1 MLICCFFLFT
11 TFPSG
16 LLGGTK
22 RGFKDYTEYEPGNMS
37 LIITAPHGGEL
48 TPSKQENG
56 DPWPDRTAG
65 CLGSSGC
72 IWKHS
77 CGEVDA
83 EKCPAITESD
93 LFTATVARDMADGI
107 KTITGKTHM
116 GRIVNP
122 NSPKVSL
129 CKDVF
134 ERCTSTGSGL
144 FSFGDG
150 GFAKIF

>member
-1 MLICCFFLFT
+1 MLIYCFFLFT
-11 TFPSG
+11 TFPPG
-16 LLGGTK
+16 LLGGRK

-83 EKCPAITESD
+83 EKCPAITENDS
-93 LFTATVARDMADGI
+93 FTATVARDMADGI
-107 KTITGKTHM
+107 ETITGKTHLTVEITI
-116 GRIVNP
+116 RKEWRP
-122 NSPKVSL
+122 SL
-129 CKDVF
+129 WF
-134 ERCTSTGSGL
+134 YWGL
-144 FSFGDG
+144 PFD
-150 GFAKIF
+150 KRY